1 MKTFTIRKL
10 EPSDYEG
17 WAILFSGYA
26 EYYKFNIEDAN
37 IKQTWKWINDFD
49 HPLEC
54 LAAFED
60 HQIIGFGHFRA
71 MPSPLRGE
79 NIGFLDD
86 LFVDPEYRGNNL
98 GDMLLSAIQKE
109 AKERGWKIIRWIT
122 KDNNYRARSLYDKY
136 SQKTDWNV
144 YEMQI

>member
-60 HQIIGFGHFRA
+60 HQIIGPFARAVQNSVFR
-71 MPSPLRGE
+71 LRLVHHLLG
-79 NIGFLDD
+79 NIGNVVQRQLSPIQRRSGCHLNALVGRHVDMTVGD
-86 LFVDPEYRGNNL
+86 L
-98 GDMLLSAIQKE
+98 MLTFM
-109 AKERGWKIIRWIT
+109 KIT
-122 KDNNYRARSLYDKY
+122 ARSNENVWIAERAG
-136 SQKTDWNV
+136 KTL
-144 YEMQI
+144 

>member
-60 HQIIGFGHFRA
+60 HQIIGFSHFRA

-136 SQKTDWNV
+136 SKKTDWNV

>member
-1 MKTFTIRKL
+1 MKTFTIKKL
-10 EPSDYEG
+10 QPSDYEG
-17 WAILFSGYA
+17 WAILFSSYA

-37 IKQTWKWINDFD
+37 IKQTWQWINDFD

-79 NIGFLDD
+79 SIGFLDD
-86 LFVDPEYRGNNL
+86 LFVDPEYRGNNV
-98 GDMLLSAIQKE
+98 GDMLLRAIQKE
-109 AKERGWKIIRWIT
+109 AKGRGWEIIRWIT

-136 SQKTDWNV
+136 SKKTDWNV

>member
-54 LAAFED
+54 LAAFEN

-86 LFVDPEYRGNNL
+86 LFVDPEYRGQRIGEKLINKL
-98 GDMLLSAIQKE
+98 KE
-109 AKERGWKIIRWIT
+109 ISKSK
-122 KDNNYRARSLYDKY
+122 
-136 SQKTDWNV
+136 
-144 YEMQI
+144 

>member
-98 GDMLLSAIQKE
+98 GDMLLNAIQKE

-136 SQKTDWNV
+136 SKKTDWNV

>member
-86 LFVDPEYRGNNL
+86 LFVDPEYRGQRIGEKLINKLKEISRSKGWNL
-98 GDMLLSAIQKE
+98 V
-109 AKERGWKIIRWIT
+109 RWIT
-122 KDNNYRARSLYDKY
+122 REDNLRAKSLYDRV
-136 SQKTDWNV
+136 SEKTTWDV
-144 YEMQI
+144 YELEL